1 MVQRSKKKKITTKG
15 GKRRLSVCII
25 IKIPCI
31 INIKIDILILIRWEI
46 VATGYFWNFRK
57 TIFILYSIVYFHTT
71 TLYFFKTRLSLLF
84 SFLLFSLPYTFY
96 YIQVPNKPAVLSIL
110 LSPIACKF
118 SCNTCLSLTKL
129 VIL

>member
-31 INIKIDILILIRWEI
+31 ININRYFNINQMGNCSYRK
-46 VATGYFWNFRK
+46 FWNFRK

-71 TLYFFKTRLSLLF
+71 TLYFFKARLSLLF